1 MSFLASFTNSALQFL
16 LVYCWHIADE
26 PLLPHLHGLMRPV
39 TIAAVMIICLYFEYK
54 EPGKSELVCI
64 PRTLDVLTS

>member
-16 LVYCWHIADE
+16 LVYCWHIGDE
-26 PLLPHLHGLMRPV
+26 PHLPHLHGFMRPI
-39 TIAAVMIICLYFEYK
+39 TIAAVMSICLYFEYM

-64 PRTLDVLTS
+64 PFTLDVHTS